1 MIVGLT
7 GGIGSGKSTV
17 ADFFEQLGVPVYNS
31 DKSAKKLMKSS
42 KKVKKKIVKLLGE
55 KAYND
60 DKLNKKYIGKKIF
73 NDAILLRGL
82 NAIVHPAV
90 RMHFLKWKKRQDAP
104 YVIQETALIFE
115 NDSKEYYDQIIL
127 VVAPEEVRLER
138 IKKRDD
144 LTKKEVQKRFDNQ
157 LKDEVKVPLAEY
169 VIENTNLIETQ
180 KKVLEV
186 HHAIL
191 KYIQ

>member
-42 KKVKKKIVKLLGE
+42 KKVKKEIVKLLGQ

-90 RMHFLKWKKRQDAP
+90 RKHFLKWKKRQDAP

-138 IKKRDD
+138 IIKRDD

-169 VIENTNLIETQ
+169 VIDNTNLIETQ

-186 HHAIL
+186 HRAIL